1 MFCRRSFKV
10 AKEFINFAQMSSSET
25 VDQLRQKLAKLDADI
40 DSGQKELVKRKKKV
54 KDLETEVRTIRKGNE
69 GHGSSQGTPLSQETE
84 SIANFIQKKSEK
96 LVKETNA
103 FLSGSID
110 FQTKLYDYL
119 RVQIGILNTIDEKGP
134 RKDGKTF
141 QQKLDEA
148 LAGLEE

>member
-1 MFCRRSFKV
+1 M
-10 AKEFINFAQMSSSET
+10 
-25 VDQLRQKLAKLDADI
+25 
-40 DSGQKELVKRKKKV
+40 
-54 KDLETEVRTIRKGNE
+54 
-69 GHGSSQGTPLSQETE
+69 
-84 SIANFIQKKSEK
+84 
-96 LVKETNA
+96 
-103 FLSGSID
+103 SGSID